1 MDSSFY
7 AERYLST
14 IEVLKKHGLWNL
26 EIGLLFMPIVQHCMP
41 PPSIHKIHKLL
52 SDLAICEVDTDW
64 APFKVILK
72 LKKEVARH
80 IHSAETTSKL
90 ERKNWGTDFAIALGI
105 HKIAQQNSWPVK
117 LKSNVIEEFIE
128 TIYENMGAEKA
139 LHKDDLYNDIYQ
151 LRDVLIVQYAHKHQ
165 LGISGESATN
175 IEDKQRRISNILQ
188 NQQGFG
194 NNKND
199 KYATPPFWKN
209 PPSTQFCLQQE
220 DVEDPL
226 SSSNKKKEPNEDG
239 TPEPSDEEYMK
250 NNIQQRLNLFSERP
264 QWVRNNVRSLADANQ
279 LSWGNIIHYWEF
291 LLTKKLN
298 SLFKLSLTCLST
310 GIHKKRW
317 INGLDSHLTTLDS
330 VHLFEGDNEIRYK
343 LNSGATDFLNSGEE
357 SNVIQLSLPNEIRLT
372 KQTLIDG
379 LKEESAVRSF
389 NRRYPGPSPNLN
401 NIARSGHT
409 LLRKT
414 FKGETLAFIMSGRVP
429 IEFKARSAYLAT
441 DSDTIQELFNNCL
454 LGLKKEVRKRE
465 KQYPLVYQAVSDIN
479 VRKDHC
485 GLHSIGSQLA
495 TPNWNFGSF
504 KFHSMK
510 IKTIEAYI
518 ERTNQMML
526 YFYWMIQYSL
536 ATRSAG
542 EKTESVEIG
551 DFWLHKDKDSDRY
564 FESKVLF
571 IPDLLKKQKQ
581 EVQACITS
589 LKSFANDEGFNVD
602 DINPESTQICY
613 YKINKLE
620 IDQQK
625 ISQFEV
631 NQIPL
636 LSSEAIR
643 LSKQAWGITP
653 VLERSNAYRHQCASY
668 IHRKLSENHADTWLG
683 HHIDGW
689 CYSAPESAA
698 TAKILSDVL
707 EVQNQWLEELGFHLI
722 KNPLS

>member
-1 MDSSFY
+1 
-7 AERYLST
+7 
-14 IEVLKKHGLWNL
+14 
-26 EIGLLFMPIVQHCMP
+26 
-41 PPSIHKIHKLL
+41 
-52 SDLAICEVDTDW
+52 
-64 APFKVILK
+64 
-72 LKKEVARH
+72 
-80 IHSAETTSKL
+80 
-90 ERKNWGTDFAIALGI
+90 
-105 HKIAQQNSWPVK
+105 
-117 LKSNVIEEFIE
+117 
-128 TIYENMGAEKA
+128 
-139 LHKDDLYNDIYQ
+139 
-151 LRDVLIVQYAHKHQ
+151 
-165 LGISGESATN
+165 
-175 IEDKQRRISNILQ
+175 
-188 NQQGFG
+188 
-194 NNKND
+194 
-199 KYATPPFWKN
+199 
-209 PPSTQFCLQQE
+209 
-220 DVEDPL
+220 
-226 SSSNKKKEPNEDG
+226 
-239 TPEPSDEEYMK
+239 MK

-279 LSWGNIIHYWEF
+279 LSWSNIFHYWEF
-291 LLTKKLN
+291 LLSKKLN
-298 SLFKLSLTCLST
+298 SLFKLSLTCFLT

-317 INGLDSHLTTLDS
+317 INGLDSNLITLDS
-330 VHLFEGDNEIRYK
+330 AHLFEENNLRYK
-343 LNSGATDFLNSGEE
+343 LNGGATDFLNRGEE
-357 SNVIQLSLPNEIRLT
+357 NNVIQLSLPNEIRLT

-454 LGLKKEVRKRE
+454 LGLKKEVRKRAL
-465 KQYPLVYQAVSDIN
+465 QYPLVYQAVSDIN

-495 TPNWNFGSF
+495 TPNWYFGSF

-613 YKINKLE
+613 YKINKIE

-653 VLERSNAYRHQCASY
+653 VLDRSNAYRHQCASY
-668 IHRKLSENHADTWLG
+668 IHRKLGENHADTWLG
-683 HHIDGW
+683 HHVDGW